1 MKKGRFTEE
10 QTIRVLQEA
19 QAGEKP
25 KDVYRRHRIC
35 EQTLYRWKAKY
46 GGMKV
51 SDARRLKHLEEEK
64 LKLLLAEAT
73 LDNQGLKDGGF
84 VLLPVQEISA
94 GKQGHFAPLR

>member
-1 MKKGRFTEE
+1 MQEGGRDLKKGRFTEE
-10 QTIRVLQEA
+10 QIIRVLQEA

-25 KDVYRRHRIC
+25 KDVCRRHGIC

-46 GGMKV
+46 GDMKV

-73 LDNQGLKDGGF
+73 LDNQGLRE
-84 VLLPVQEISA
+84 LLS
-94 GKQGHFAPLR
+94 KNW

>member
-1 MKKGRFTEE
+1 MQEGGRDLKKGRSTEE
-10 QTIRVLQEA
+10 QIIRVLQEA

-51 SDARRLKHLEEEK
+51 SDARRLKHLEEENRK

-73 LDNQGLKDGGF
+73 LDNPGPRE
-84 VLLPVQEISA
+84 LLS
-94 GKQGHFAPLR
+94 KNW

>member
-25 KDVYRRHRIC
+25 KVVCRRHGIC

-46 GGMKV
+46 GDMKV
-51 SDARRLKHLEEEK
+51 R
-64 LKLLLAEAT
+64 T
-73 LDNQGLKDGGF
+73 
-84 VLLPVQEISA
+84 PV
-94 GKQGHFAPLR
+94 G